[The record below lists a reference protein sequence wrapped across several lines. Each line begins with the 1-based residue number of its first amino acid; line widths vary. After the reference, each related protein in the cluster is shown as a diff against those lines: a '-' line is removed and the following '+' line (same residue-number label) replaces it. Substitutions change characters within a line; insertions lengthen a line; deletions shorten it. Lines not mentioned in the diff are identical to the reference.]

1 MQGDPIPQPNPFKG
15 KTEAAVLEQALDLYL
30 QHYESGE
37 VPDIE
42 VLCRENPELEQGL
55 ISVHA
60 KLGGRAGEVMDL
72 GETRTTRTATPEFTG
87 EDDGPSTA
95 PASGMSTSSNVI
107 HPPGTGR
114 YSHVGEVAR
123 GGMGAILE
131 VWDED
136 LNRPLA
142 MKVIL
147 SREGVVGES
156 GPGEEGEVR
165 LARFLEEAQ
174 VTGRL
179 DHPNI
184 VPVHELGR
192 DEKDG
197 FYFTMRLVKG
207 QDLRRIFE
215 LLEDEKEGW
224 TRTRALGVLL
234 KVCEAMAYAHASGV
248 IHRDLKPANIM
259 VGAYGE
265 VYVMDWGLAKVVGT
279 DDGRDIRIKDPRTVE
294 ADPPPSGSSGR
305 PDDSPLITMEGDI
318 IGTPAYMS
326 PEQARGQLDRIDQRS
341 DVYAVG
347 AILYQL
353 LTGRIPYTE
362 PGVGIDGCT
371 VWKSILKGPPPA
383 VHTIARD
390 VPPQLEAICERA
402 MARDPD
408 ERYLDMRGMA
418 EDLRAYL
425 EDRVVSAYR
434 TGPWVEFLM
443 WVRRNRALAATIA
456 VALFLLVGGALTTSG
471 ILAAKNEEISQQRA
485 LAEAAADRAEAI
497 NDFLVNRMLLAATP
511 EESLG
516 REITVA
522 EVLDNATKEVDGALS
537 EKEEVQAAVR
547 HTLGNVYWRL
557 GRHPQ
562 ASEQLAQAFEG
573 RRAALGSDHPDTLTS
588 QNHYGWTLFYM
599 GESEEGEALLR
610 DCLDRRRRVLGPEH
624 PDTLHS
630 VDSLGDM
637 LTRTGRYAEAVETYR
652 ANLDIRERVMG
663 ESDSNT
669 LGTMHRLAVPVKHL
683 GRLDE
688 AEALL
693 RTTLK
698 RMTGAL
704 PTDHPDILMVINDLA
719 CLLHDMGRLQE
730 AEEFYREAV
739 EGTRR
744 VHGEDHLMHAVA
756 LNNMATLLVDRGQA
770 LRDEALFEEAEA
782 LCRRSI
788 EIRRS
793 VYPEDHPLLATSL
806 HNFGALL
813 NSLGKPEE
821 AEPMV
826 RQALEI
832 RRKALGPGHV
842 DTLLSIYG
850 LAAVQKA
857 AGRTV
862 DAEALYREAV
872 EAADEHLDPG
882 HWYGGLFRRGLAYFL
897 VKQEKFAE
905 AEQRFLEAHARF
917 EAALG
922 ADHGRTLEVR
932 QDLVRLYEQTGKPDK
947 AAAWRKAAD

>member
-1 MQGDPIPQPNPFKG
+1 
-15 KTEAAVLEQALDLYL
+15 
-30 QHYESGE
+30 
-37 VPDIE
+37 
-42 VLCRENPELEQGL
+42 
-55 ISVHA
+55 
-60 KLGGRAGEVMDL
+60 
-72 GETRTTRTATPEFTG
+72 
-87 EDDGPSTA
+87 
-95 PASGMSTSSNVI
+95 
-107 HPPGTGR
+107 
-114 YSHVGEVAR
+114 VGEVAR
-123 GGMGAILE
+123 GGMGAILK
-131 VWDED
+131 VWDEALD
-136 LNRPLA
+136 RPLA

-156 GPGEEGEVR
+156 GPGVEGDVR

-184 VPVHELGR
+184 VPVHELGH
-192 DEKDG
+192 DDQG
-197 FYFTMRLVKG
+197 GYYFTMRLVQG
-207 QDLRRIFE
+207 QDLKRIFE
-215 LLEDEKEGW
+215 LLEDGKEGW

-248 IHRDLKPANIM
+248 IHRDLKPGNIM

-265 VYVMDWGLAKVVGT
+265 VYVMDWGLAKSVGAE
-279 DDGRDIRIKDPRTVE
+279 DGRDIRIRDPQTGE
-294 ADPPPSGSSGR
+294 AGPSPSGISGR
-305 PDDSPLITMEGDI
+305 PDGSPLITTEGDI

-326 PEQARGQLDRIDQRS
+326 PEQARGQLDRIDRRS

-371 VWKSILKGPPPA
+371 VWKSILKGPPPP
-383 VHTIARD
+383 VHTLAGD

-408 ERYLDMRGMA
+408 KRYRDMGDMA
-418 EDLRAYL
+418 EDLRAFL
-425 EDRVVSAYR
+425 ENRVVNAYR

-456 VALFLLVGGALTTSG
+456 ASLVLLLGGALTASG
-471 ILAAKNEEISQQRA
+471 ILAAKNEEISQQKA
-485 LAEAAADRAEAI
+485 LAEEAAGRAEAI
-497 NDFLVNRMLLAATP
+497 NDFLVHRMLMAATP
-511 EESLG
+511 EEALG
-516 REITVA
+516 KEITVA

-537 EKEEVQAAVR
+537 GKEEVQAAVR

-562 ASEQLAQAFEG
+562 AAEQLAQAYEV
-573 RRAALGSDHPDTLTS
+573 RRAALGPDDPDTLSS
-588 QNHYGWTLFYM
+588 QNHYGWTLFFM
-599 GESEEGEALLR
+599 GDTEEGEALLR

-630 VDSLGDM
+630 LDSLGDM
-637 LTRTGRYAEAVETYR
+637 LTRTGRYAEAEATYR
-652 ANLDIRERVMG
+652 ENLEIRERAMG
-663 ESDSNT
+663 KTDTNT
-669 LGTMHRLAVPVKHL
+669 LGTLHRLAVPVKSQ

-693 RTTLK
+693 RTTLE

-704 PTDHPDILMVINDLA
+704 PADHPDIIMVTNDLA
-719 CLLHDMGRLQE
+719 CLLHDMGRLEE
-730 AEEFYREAV
+730 AEIFYRQAV

-744 VHGEDHLMHAVA
+744 VHGDDHLMHAVA
-756 LNNMATLLVDRGQA
+756 LNNMATLLMDRGER
-770 LRDEALFEEAEA
+770 LRDAALFEEAES
-782 LCRRSI
+782 LCRRSL

-813 NSLGKPEE
+813 SSLGKPEE

-832 RRKALGPGHV
+832 RRKTLGPGHV

-850 LAAVQKA
+850 LAAVLKA
-857 AGRTV
+857 AGRLAE
-862 DAEALYREAV
+862 AEALHREAV
-872 EAADEHLDPG
+872 EEADKYLAPD
-882 HWYGGLFRRGLAYFL
+882 HWQGGLFRRGLAAVL
-897 VKQEKFAE
+897 EIQGKFAE
-905 AEQRFLEAHARF
+905 AEQRYLEAHSRF

-922 ADHGRTLEVR
+922 PDHGRTLEVR
-932 QDLVRLYEQTGKPDK
+932 RDLVRLYEKTGKPEE